1 MEIKTELVLDFSQHE
16 MDRNNRMLLLV
27 NAGLFIVIG
36 SIISRLH
43 VLQAWMGV
51 NYEEFAWVLFCFS
64 CGSILSTRIVGRLI
78 PLFGVK
84 RMLMLTMICIIVAL
98 ISFLEKPAYTT
109 LLGLWMLLSF
119 GFGGSMVV
127 VMSQAGIVQAQQGK
141 SWMSFFQG
149 VSGIGVIGGMGVGL
163 LSNSMLF
170 PIDSHFPL
178 VGLAMLTL
186 FVITIFGYIPYETEQ
201 DQEGAKFKL
210 STPLILLACTNFA
223 VILAISQFLSW
234 SGVMLRDEFQFSD
247 DLATLGSFGFIL
259 TETGIRFYGD
269 ILSKR
274 FGKIPLLI
282 NTGLLTCL
290 FLFSIYLIQH
300 PVWAWIGFVCVGLA
314 SGTIQ
319 PIVFGLSAEQ
329 KGSMAR
335 NMAFI
340 LLFQS
345 IAFLAGPM
353 ITGSIAQNVGLFEI
367 YLFCSCVSALIV
379 LLGFSLGRFQKVQ
392 IPRP

>member
-1 MEIKTELVLDFSQHE
+1 MELKTGLVIDTEQNQL
-16 MDRNNRMLLLV
+16 DRNNRMLLLV
-27 NAGLFIVIG
+27 NGGLFIVIG
-36 SIISRLH
+36 SIMSRLH

-51 NYEEFAWVLFCFS
+51 SYEDFAWVLFCFS
-64 CGSILSTRIVGRLI
+64 CGSILSNLIVSRL
-78 PLFGVK
+78 LRFFGVK
-84 RMLMLTMICIIVAL
+84 RVLLATMVCIVVAL
-98 ISFLEKPAYTT
+98 TSFFEKPTYTI
-109 LLGLWMLLSF
+109 LLGLWGLLSF

-149 VSGIGVIGGMGVGL
+149 ISGIGVIGGMGFGL
-163 LSNSMLF
+163 IANSIGF
-170 PIDSHFPL
+170 PIDSHFPI

-186 FVITIFGYIPYETEQ
+186 LIFTLISYVPYESIQ
-201 DQEGAKFKL
+201 DGQNTNFNL
-210 STPLILLACTNFA
+210 SLALILLALTNFA

-234 SGVMLRDEFQFSD
+234 SGMMLRDEFYFTD
-247 DLATLGSFGFIL
+247 DLATLGAFGFIL

-269 ILSKR
+269 VLTRR

-282 NTGLLTCL
+282 GTGLLTCL
-290 FLFSIYLIQH
+290 SLFSIYLIQH
-300 PVWAWIGFVCVGLA
+300 PIWALIGFVCVGLT

-329 KGSMAR
+329 RGGMAQ
-335 NMAFI
+335 NMSFI

-345 IAFLAGPM
+345 IAFLTGPM
-353 ITGSIAQNVGLFEI
+353 ITGTIAEDVGLFEI

-379 LLGFSLGRFQKVQ
+379 LLGLLLQRLENKN
-392 IPRP
+392 R

>member
-1 MEIKTELVLDFSQHE
+1 MEIKTELVLDSSQHE

-64 CGSILSTRIVGRLI
+64 CGSILSNLIVGRLI

-149 VSGIGVIGGMGVGL
+149 VSGIGVIGGMGVSL

-300 PVWAWIGFVCVGLA
+300 PVWALIGFVCVGLV
-314 SGTIQ
+314 SGIIQ

-392 IPRP
+392 IPKP

>member
-1 MEIKTELVLDFSQHE
+1 MEIKTELVLDSSQHE

-64 CGSILSTRIVGRLI
+64 CGSILSNLIVGRLI

-84 RMLMLTMICIIVAL
+84 RMLMITMICIIVAL
-98 ISFLEKPAYTT
+98 ISFLEKPAYIT

-201 DQEGAKFKL
+201 DPEGAKFKL

-282 NTGLLTCL
+282 NTGLLTCI

-300 PVWAWIGFVCVGLA
+300 PVWALIGFVCVGVA

-335 NMAFI
+335 NISFI

-345 IAFLAGPM
+345 IAFLVGPM

-379 LLGFSLGRFQKVQ
+379 LLGLSLGRLQKVQ
-392 IPRP
+392 ISKP

>member
-1 MEIKTELVLDFSQHE
+1 MEIKTELVLDSSQHE

-64 CGSILSTRIVGRLI
+64 CGSILSNLIVGRLI

-186 FVITIFGYIPYETEQ
+186 FVITIFGYIPYETEH

-282 NTGLLTCL
+282 NTGFLTCL

-300 PVWAWIGFVCVGLA
+300 PVWALIGFVCVGLV
-314 SGTIQ
+314 SGIIQ

-379 LLGFSLGRFQKVQ
+379 LLGVSLGRLQKVQ
-392 IPRP
+392 IPMP

>member
-1 MEIKTELVLDFSQHE
+1 MEIKTELVLDSSQHE

-64 CGSILSTRIVGRLI
+64 CGSILSNLIVGRLI
-78 PLFGVK
+78 TLFGVK
-84 RMLMLTMICIIVAL
+84 RMLMLTMVCIIVAL

-300 PVWAWIGFVCVGLA
+300 PVWALIGFVCVGLA

>member
-1 MEIKTELVLDFSQHE
+1 MEIKTELVLDSSQHE

-64 CGSILSTRIVGRLI
+64 CGSILSNLIVGRLI

-84 RMLMLTMICIIVAL
+84 RMLMITMICIIVAL
-98 ISFLEKPAYTT
+98 ISFLEKPAYIT

-149 VSGIGVIGGMGVGL
+149 VSGIGVIGGMGGGL
-163 LSNSMLF
+163 LSNSILF

-186 FVITIFGYIPYETEQ
+186 LVITIFGYIPYETKQ
-201 DQEGAKFKL
+201 DPEGAKFKL

-282 NTGLLTCL
+282 NTGLLTCI

-300 PVWAWIGFVCVGLA
+300 PVWALIGFVCVGLA

-335 NMAFI
+335 NISFI

-345 IAFLAGPM
+345 IAFLVGPM

-379 LLGFSLGRFQKVQ
+379 LLGLSLGRLQKVQ
-392 IPRP
+392 ISKP

>member
-1 MEIKTELVLDFSQHE
+1 MEIKTELVLDSSQHE

-64 CGSILSTRIVGRLI
+64 CGSILSNLIVGRLI

-84 RMLMLTMICIIVAL
+84 RMLMITMICIIVAL
-98 ISFLEKPAYTT
+98 ISFLEKPAYIT

-163 LSNSMLF
+163 LSNSILF

-201 DQEGAKFKL
+201 DPEGAKFKL

-282 NTGLLTCL
+282 NTGLLTCI

-300 PVWAWIGFVCVGLA
+300 PVWALIGFVCVGVA

-335 NMAFI
+335 NISFI

-345 IAFLAGPM
+345 IAFLVGPM

-379 LLGFSLGRFQKVQ
+379 LLGLSLGRLQKVQ
-392 IPRP
+392 ISKP

>member
-1 MEIKTELVLDFSQHE
+1 MKTETELVLDPSQHE
-16 MDRNNRMLLLV
+16 MDRNHRMLLLV
-27 NAGLFIVIG
+27 NAGLFIVVG

-43 VLQAWMGV
+43 VLQAWMDV

-64 CGSILSTRIVGRLI
+64 CGSILSNLIVGRLI

-84 RMLMLTMICIIVAL
+84 RMLMITMICIIVAL
-98 ISFLEKPAYTT
+98 ISFLEKPAYIT

-163 LSNSMLF
+163 LSNSILF

-186 FVITIFGYIPYETEQ
+186 LVITIFGYIPYETEQ
-201 DQEGAKFKL
+201 DPEGAKFKL

-269 ILSKR
+269 TLSKR

-282 NTGLLTCL
+282 NTGLLTCI

-300 PVWAWIGFVCVGLA
+300 PVWALIGFVCVGLA

-335 NMAFI
+335 NISFI

-345 IAFLAGPM
+345 IAFLVGPM

-379 LLGFSLGRFQKVQ
+379 LLGLSLGRLQKVQ
-392 IPRP
+392 ISKP

>member
-1 MEIKTELVLDFSQHE
+1 MEIKTELVLDSSQHE

-64 CGSILSTRIVGRLI
+64 CGSILSNLIVGRLI

-186 FVITIFGYIPYETEQ
+186 FVFTIFGYIPYETEQ
-201 DQEGAKFKL
+201 DKEGAKFKL

-300 PVWAWIGFVCVGLA
+300 PVWALIGFVCVGLS
-314 SGTIQ
+314 SGIIQ

-367 YLFCSCVSALIV
+367 YLFCSRVSALIV

>member
-1 MEIKTELVLDFSQHE
+1 
-16 MDRNNRMLLLV
+16 
-27 NAGLFIVIG
+27 
-36 SIISRLH
+36 
-43 VLQAWMGV
+43 
-51 NYEEFAWVLFCFS
+51 
-64 CGSILSTRIVGRLI
+64 
-78 PLFGVK
+78 
-84 RMLMLTMICIIVAL
+84 
-98 ISFLEKPAYTT
+98 
-109 LLGLWMLLSF
+109 
-119 GFGGSMVV
+119 MVV

-201 DQEGAKFKL
+201 DKEGAKFKL

-300 PVWAWIGFVCVGLA
+300 PVWALIGFVCVGLA

-379 LLGFSLGRFQKVQ
+379 LLGFSLGRLQKDQV
-392 IPRP
+392 PKP